1 MAHATTKMMMLPEF
15 ITLAQHLQAEAD
27 VHGVKLP
34 VILTQDP
41 QTQTWIAE
49 ITTKRLTPRLPAK
62 LKAERRRTPE
72 AAGPHASL
80 SSPTSD
86 GVHGET
92 A

>member
-1 MAHATTKMMMLPEF
+1 MAHATTKMMMLPEV

-34 VILTQDP
+34 VIVTQDP

-62 LKAERRRTPE
+62 PKTERRRKPD
-72 AAGPHASL
+72 AAEPQVSL
-80 SSPTSD
+80 PAQTSD
-86 GVHGET
+86 RANGGS